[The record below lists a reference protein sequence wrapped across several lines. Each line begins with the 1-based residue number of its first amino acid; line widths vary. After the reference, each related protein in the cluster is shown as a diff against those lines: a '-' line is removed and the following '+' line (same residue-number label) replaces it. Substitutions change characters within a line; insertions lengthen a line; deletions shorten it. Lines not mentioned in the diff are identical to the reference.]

1 MNPLRRKHP
10 GWSVGSL
17 FAAAEEDS
25 SDSFCSYED
34 DPRLQLQ
41 RSMQANG
48 SRTFQV
54 LTNWVGGLRFS
65 SQVFYKFCSI
75 DGVKLVLPN

>member
-25 SDSFCSYED
+25 SDSFCCYRGGSSFAAAAKHAGQCISYD
-34 DPRLQLQ
+34 
-41 RSMQANG
+41 
-48 SRTFQV
+48 RTFQV
-54 LTNWVGGLRFS
+54 LTNWVGGFPKSFINTVALM
-65 SQVFYKFCSI
+65 V
-75 DGVKLVLPN
+75 